1 MQSERAD
8 VVVVGAGLAG
18 LAAARDLVAA
28 GRSVVLLEA
37 RDRVGGRT
45 LNHTLDDGLVVE
57 LGGQWVGPAQDRI
70 LALADELGVGLYP
83 SYAGGDSLIV
93 IDEEIRRFD
102 DYLLSVRPEAR
113 DELERAL
120 ATLDEMA
127 ATVPVDEPWTAVDA
141 QAWDR
146 MTFETWI
153 DARSTSETKRFL
165 RTLTSAVVAAEA
177 WDISLLHWLW
187 YVASAGGL
195 EPIMT
200 TEGGAQD
207 SRVVGGSQALSI
219 GLAER
224 LGDLVRLAAPV
235 REVAESESGVVTLAD
250 GERIESD
257 RVIVAVPPALAGRI
271 TYAPPLPALRDQL
284 TQKVPMGSVVKGVAV
299 YDEPFWRED
308 GLEGFALDPDGMVL
322 EMHDGSP
329 QDASVGIIVA
339 FAEGRGG
346 RAMSELPEAERR
358 AVFLQTF
365 ERFFG
370 PKAGNPRAYTDKDW
384 SADPWSRGCYGGH
397 LGAGVWTEFGPAL
410 RRPCGR
416 IHWAGTEMA
425 ERWSGYMDG
434 AVRSGERAAREV
446 LAAPG

>member
-1 MQSERAD
+1 MQPERAD
-8 VVVVGAGLAG
+8 IVVVGARLAG

-200 TEGGAQD
+200 TEGGA
-207 SRVVGGSQALSI
+207 
-219 GLAER
+219 
-224 LGDLVRLAAPV
+224 
-235 REVAESESGVVTLAD
+235 
-250 GERIESD
+250 
-257 RVIVAVPPALAGRI
+257 
-271 TYAPPLPALRDQL
+271 
-284 TQKVPMGSVVKGVAV
+284 
-299 YDEPFWRED
+299 
-308 GLEGFALDPDGMVL
+308 
-322 EMHDGSP
+322 
-329 QDASVGIIVA
+329 
-339 FAEGRGG
+339 
-346 RAMSELPEAERR
+346 
-358 AVFLQTF
+358 
-365 ERFFG
+365 
-370 PKAGNPRAYTDKDW
+370 
-384 SADPWSRGCYGGH
+384 
-397 LGAGVWTEFGPAL
+397 
-410 RRPCGR
+410 
-416 IHWAGTEMA
+416 
-425 ERWSGYMDG
+425 
-434 AVRSGERAAREV
+434 
-446 LAAPG
+446 

>member
-1 MQSERAD
+1 
-8 VVVVGAGLAG
+8 
-18 LAAARDLVAA
+18 
-28 GRSVVLLEA
+28 
-37 RDRVGGRT
+37 
-45 LNHTLDDGLVVE
+45 
-57 LGGQWVGPAQDRI
+57 
-70 LALADELGVGLYP
+70 
-83 SYAGGDSLIV
+83 V

-113 DELERAL
+113 DELECAL

-127 ATVPVDEPWTAVDA
+127 ATVSVDEPWTAVDA

-153 DARSTSETKRFL
+153 DARPTSETKRFL

-219 GLAER
+219 GLAKR

-257 RVIVAVPPALAGRI
+257 RVIVAV
-271 TYAPPLPALRDQL
+271 
-284 TQKVPMGSVVKGVAV
+284 
-299 YDEPFWRED
+299 
-308 GLEGFALDPDGMVL
+308 
-322 EMHDGSP
+322 
-329 QDASVGIIVA
+329 
-339 FAEGRGG
+339 
-346 RAMSELPEAERR
+346 
-358 AVFLQTF
+358 
-365 ERFFG
+365 
-370 PKAGNPRAYTDKDW
+370 
-384 SADPWSRGCYGGH
+384 
-397 LGAGVWTEFGPAL
+397 
-410 RRPCGR
+410 
-416 IHWAGTEMA
+416 
-425 ERWSGYMDG
+425 
-434 AVRSGERAAREV
+434 RSGSWRVHLSRS
-446 LAAPG
+446 GR